1 MPLKRKNQP
10 KIEKSTDERRVLD
23 RELDFEGIN
32 GANWA
37 NKTKIKCFQ
46 TFSPS

>member
-23 RELDFEGIN
+23 RELDFEGMN
-32 GANWA
+32 KAN
-37 NKTKIKCFQ
+37 
-46 TFSPS
+46 